1 MELFIAAGTVYLGY
15 RVAKWL
21 VTWLPGALWATL
33 KIGVFLGFV
42 MIVYGFLQIG
52 GYIA

>member
-15 RVAKWL
+15 CVAKWA
-21 VTWLPGALWATL
+21 VTWLPGAIWACL

-42 MIVYGFLQIG
+42 TIVYGFLQLQGLIV
-52 GYIA
+52 